1 MTAPKPQECLDILD
15 IQIGIASQGETSGL
29 AFRLHLRDG
38 QSLLFALTD
47 HQARLLA
54 KGIVD
59 RLDEAAAPLVSVAKH

>member
-1 MTAPKPQECLDILD
+1 MSAPQPQECLDVME
-15 IQIGIASQGETSGL
+15 IQIGLASQGEVSGL
-29 AFRLHLRDG
+29 AFRFYLRDG

-59 RLDEAAAPLVSVAKH
+59 RLDVARLPAATEVLQ

>member
-1 MTAPKPQECLDILD
+1 MTAPQPQPCLDILD
-15 IQIGIASQGETSGL
+15 IQIGLASQGEVSGL

-38 QSLLFALTD
+38 SSLLFALSD

-59 RLDEAAAPLVSVAKH
+59 RLDEARLPPGTTVLQ